1 MRSVI
6 LVIYNDVTIKII
18 DKLKLNFCRVCS
30 DSTGVVLVIEELRQ
44 STRRIFFKTF
54 QEKKKKSVH
63 AFFVI
68 GSLSRH
74 ITEMS

>member
-6 LVIYNDVTIKII
+6 LVIYNDVAIKII

-44 STRRIFFKTF
+44 SMRRIFLNVPG
-54 QEKKKKSVH
+54 KKSQSVV
-63 AFFVI
+63 FFVI
-68 GSLSRH
+68 GSLSRP
-74 ITEMS
+74 ITEVS